1 MRFLHTAD
9 WHLGRTIRG
18 RSRQGEFE
26 VVLSELVDIAR
37 QEQVEAMLVCGDIFD
52 STSPSPDAEHLLND
66 TLRECVGLG
75 IQVVLL
81 AGNHDNPRRL
91 EALGRI
97 SDLLGVFV
105 QSTVRAPDDGGVITL
120 HGAEHVAR
128 IAAVPWI
135 REGHIIDAAA
145 LFGSEHDARIQ
156 TYADAAGGVLRA
168 LCRDFT
174 PETVNILAAHVF
186 IDGAQLANLDGS
198 ERLLHVGQAYGVNPA
213 ALPSSP
219 QYLALG
225 HIHQP
230 QELRGAPAPA
240 AYSGS
245 LLQLDF
251 GERGQQKVVRI
262 IDAAPGLPIQQR
274 PVPLTSGRPLLE
286 VRGTLAEVARA
297 AEGAPGAH
305 LRVVLDVE
313 RPEPGMAQR
322 VRDLLPGAVDVRLQY
337 ERLAEDLEEPTLGR
351 LAPVDLFARYYRS
364 QHGVEPSTEL
374 IALFTELLAGETREV
389 AGGAPV
395 PVAAPLPLPA
405 AVPAGRSAQAEVEA

>member
-1 MRFLHTAD
+1 MRFLHTGD

-18 RSRQGEFE
+18 RSRAAEFE
-26 VVLSELVDIAR
+26 AVLGELLDIAR
-37 QEQVEAMLVCGDIFD
+37 AESVEAMLVCGDVFD
-52 STSPSPDAEHLLND
+52 SATPSPESDRLLND

-91 EALGRI
+91 EALGRL

-105 QSTVRAPDDGGVITL
+105 QSQVLLPEEGGVITL
-120 HGAEHVAR
+120 TGSEHTAR

-135 REGHIIDAAA
+135 REGHVIDAAE
-145 LFGSEHDARIQ
+145 LFVSDHDQRIQ
-156 TYADAAGGVLRA
+156 TYADQAGAVLRRLSA
-168 LCRDFT
+168 DFT
-174 PETVNILAAHVF
+174 PETVNLLAAHVF
-186 IDGAQLANLDGS
+186 VDGAQLAALDGS

-213 ALPSSP
+213 ALPTTP

-230 QELRGAPAPA
+230 QELRSTPVPA

-262 IDAAPGLPIQQR
+262 IDAVPGR
-274 PVPLTSGRPLLE
+274 PVEQRVVPVTRGRPLLE
-286 VRGTLAEVARA
+286 VRGTLLEIA
-297 AEGAPGAH
+297 AAAAAAPGAH
-305 LRVVLDVE
+305 LRVVLDVD

-337 ERLAEDLEEPTLGR
+337 DRLGEETDEDDRVLGR
-351 LAPVDLFARYYRS
+351 LAPIDLFARYYRT
-364 QHGVEPSTEL
+364 QHGVEPAS
-374 IALFTELLAGETREV
+374 ELLALFSELFAAESRV
-389 AGGAPV
+389 AVG
-395 PVAAPLPLPA
+395 
-405 AVPAGRSAQAEVEA
+405 VEP

>member
-1 MRFLHTAD
+1 MRFLHTGD

-18 RSRQGEFE
+18 RSRASEFE
-26 VVLSELVDIAR
+26 AVLAELLDIAR
-37 QEQVEAMLVCGDIFD
+37 AERVEAMLVCGDIFD
-52 STSPSPDAEHLLND
+52 SATPSPEAERLLND

-91 EALGRI
+91 EALGRL

-105 QSTVRAPDDGGVITL
+105 QSQVLPPDEGGVITL
-120 HGAEHVAR
+120 TGMEHTAR

-135 REGHIIDAAA
+135 REGHVIDAAE
-145 LFGSEHDARIQ
+145 LFASEHDSRIQ
-156 TYADAAGGVLRA
+156 TYADQAAGVLRR
-168 LCRDFT
+168 LCRDLT
-174 PETVNILAAHVF
+174 SETVNILAAHVF
-186 IDGAQLANLDGS
+186 VDGAQLAALDGS

-213 ALPSSP
+213 ALPTTP

-230 QELRGAPAPA
+230 QELRSTPVPA

-262 IDAAPGLPIQQR
+262 IDAVPGRPIEQR
-274 PVPLTSGRPLLE
+274 PVPITRGKQLVE
-286 VRGTLAEVARA
+286 VRGTLIEVAAA
-297 AEGAPGAH
+297 AEGARDAH
-305 LRVVLDVE
+305 LRVVLDVD

-322 VRDLLPGAVDVRLQY
+322 VRDLVPGAVDVRLQY
-337 ERLAEDLEEPTLGR
+337 ERLTAEGADDERVLGK
-351 LAPVDLFARYYRS
+351 LAPVDLFARYYQT
-364 QHGVEPSTEL
+364 QHGVAPSS
-374 IALFTELLAGETREV
+374 ELLALFSELFAIESRV
-389 AGGAPV
+389 AVG
-395 PVAAPLPLPA
+395 
-405 AVPAGRSAQAEVEA
+405 VEP

>member
-18 RSRQGEFE
+18 RSRAPEFE
-26 VVLSELVDIAR
+26 AVLGELVDIAR
-37 QEQVEAMLVCGDIFD
+37 SERVEAMLVCGDIFD
-52 STSPSPDAEHLLND
+52 TATPSPESERLLND
-66 TLRECVGLG
+66 TMRECVGLG

-91 EALGRI
+91 EALGRL

-120 HGAEHVAR
+120 TGAEHTAR

-135 REGHIIDAAA
+135 REGHVIDAAE
-145 LFGSEHDARIQ
+145 LFATEHDARLQ
-156 TYADAAGGVLRA
+156 TYADQAAAVLRR
-168 LCRDFT
+168 LCADFT

-186 IDGAQLANLDGS
+186 VDGAQLAALDGS

-213 ALPSSP
+213 ALPSTP

-230 QELRGAPAPA
+230 QELRTAPVPA

-251 GERGQQKVVRI
+251 GERGQQKAVRI
-262 IDAAPGLPIQQR
+262 IDAVPGRPVEQR
-274 PVPLTSGRPLLE
+274 PVPITSGRPLVEL
-286 VRGTLAEVARA
+286 RGTLLEIAAA
-297 AEGAPGAH
+297 AEAAPGAH
-305 LRVVLDVE
+305 LRVVLDVD

-337 ERLAEDLEEPTLGR
+337 DRLADDLADDERVLGK
-351 LAPVDLFARYYRS
+351 LAPVDLFARYYQS
-364 QHGVEPSTEL
+364 QHGVVPS
-374 IALFTELLAGETREV
+374 AELLGLFRE
-389 AGGAPV
+389 
-395 PVAAPLPLPA
+395 LFE
-405 AVPAGRSAQAEVEA
+405 AESRLMVGVEA

>member
-1 MRFLHTAD
+1 MRFLHTGD

-18 RSRQGEFE
+18 RSRAAEFE
-26 VVLSELVDIAR
+26 GVLAELLDIAR
-37 QEQVEAMLVCGDIFD
+37 AERVEAMLVCGDVFD
-52 STSPSPDAEHLLND
+52 SATPSPESDRLLND

-91 EALGRI
+91 EALGRL

-105 QSTVRAPDDGGVITL
+105 QSQVLLPDEGGVLTL
-120 HGAEHVAR
+120 TGSEHTAR

-135 REGHIIDAAA
+135 REGHVIDAAE
-145 LFGSEHDARIQ
+145 LFATDHDARVQ
-156 TYADAAGGVLRA
+156 TYADQASAVLRR
-168 LCRDFT
+168 LCSDFT
-174 PETVNILAAHVF
+174 PDTVNLLAAHVF
-186 IDGAQLANLDGS
+186 VDGAHLAALDGS

-213 ALPSSP
+213 ALPTTP
-219 QYLALG
+219 QYMALG

-230 QELRGAPAPA
+230 QELRSTPVPA

-262 IDAAPGLPIQQR
+262 VDAVPGR
-274 PVPLTSGRPLLE
+274 PVEQRAVPITRGRPLLE
-286 VRGTLAEVARA
+286 VRGTLLEIAAA
-297 AEGAPGAH
+297 AEATPGAH
-305 LRVVLDVE
+305 LRVVLDVD

-337 ERLAEDLEEPTLGR
+337 DRLSEETGEDDRVLGR
-351 LAPVDLFARYYRS
+351 LAPIDLFARYYRT
-364 QHGVEPSTEL
+364 QHGVEP
-374 IALFTELLAGETREV
+374 APELLALFSELFAAESRV
-389 AGGAPV
+389 AVG
-395 PVAAPLPLPA
+395 
-405 AVPAGRSAQAEVEA
+405 VEP

>member
-1 MRFLHTAD
+1 MRFLHTGD

-18 RSRQGEFE
+18 RSRLAEFE
-26 VVLSELVDIAR
+26 AVLGELLEIAR
-37 QEQVEAMLVCGDIFD
+37 SERVEAMLVCGDIFD
-52 STSPSPDAEHLLND
+52 SASPSPESDRLLND

-91 EALGRI
+91 EALGRL

-105 QSTVRAPDDGGVITL
+105 QSQVLLPEEGGIVTL
-120 HGAEHVAR
+120 TGADHTAR

-135 REGHIIDAAA
+135 REGHVIDAAA
-145 LFGSEHDARIQ
+145 LFATDHDARIQ
-156 TYADAAGGVLRA
+156 TYADQAAAVLRR
-168 LCRDFT
+168 LCADFT

-186 IDGAQLANLDGS
+186 VDGAQLAALDGS

-213 ALPSSP
+213 ALPTSP
-219 QYLALG
+219 QYMALG

-230 QELRGAPAPA
+230 QELRSTPVPA

-262 IDAAPGLPIQQR
+262 IDATPGRPVEQR
-274 PVPLTSGRPLLE
+274 PVPITRGRQLVEL
-286 VRGTLAEVARA
+286 RGTLMEVARA
-297 AEGAPGAH
+297 AEAAPGAH
-305 LRVVLDVE
+305 LRVLLDVD

-322 VRDLLPGAVDVRLQY
+322 VRDLVPGAVDVRLQY
-337 ERLAEDLEEPTLGR
+337 ERLADDDGEAERVLGK
-351 LAPVDLFARYYRS
+351 LAPKDLFARYYRA
-364 QHGVEPSTEL
+364 QHGLEPTP
-374 IALFTELLAGETREV
+374 ELLALFDELFAAETHAPSEV
-389 AGGAPV
+389 
-395 PVAAPLPLPA
+395 LT
-405 AVPAGRSAQAEVEA
+405 

>member
-1 MRFLHTAD
+1 MRFLHTGD

-18 RSRQGEFE
+18 RSRLAEFE
-26 VVLSELVDIAR
+26 AVLAELLEIAR
-37 QEQVEAMLVCGDIFD
+37 AEHVEALMVCGDIFD
-52 STSPSPDAEHLLND
+52 SATPSPESERLLND
-66 TLRECVGLG
+66 ALRECVGLG

-91 EALGRI
+91 EALGRL

-105 QSTVRAPDDGGVITL
+105 QSQVLLPEEGGVITL
-120 HGAEHVAR
+120 TGAEHTAR

-135 REGHIIDAAA
+135 REGHVIDGAE
-145 LFGSEHDARIQ
+145 LLESEHDARVQ
-156 TYADAAGGVLRA
+156 TYADQAAGVLRR
-168 LCRDFT
+168 LCSDFT

-186 IDGAQLANLDGS
+186 VDGAQLAALDGS

-213 ALPSSP
+213 ALPVTP
-219 QYLALG
+219 QYMALG

-230 QELRGAPAPA
+230 QELRATPVPA

-262 IDAAPGLPIQQR
+262 IDAVPGRPVRQR
-274 PVPLTSGRPLLE
+274 PVPITRGRPLLE
-286 VRGTLAEVARA
+286 VRGTLLEVAA
-297 AEGAPGAH
+297 AGEAAPGAH
-305 LRVVLDVE
+305 LRVVLDVD

-337 ERLAEDLEEPTLGR
+337 ERLEGDGSADGRVLGQ
-351 LAPVDLFARYYRS
+351 LAPIDLFARYYRV
-364 QHGVEPSTEL
+364 QHGAEP
-374 IALFTELLAGETREV
+374 APELLALFSELFAIESRV
-389 AGGAPV
+389 ATGAE
-395 PVAAPLPLPA
+395 
-405 AVPAGRSAQAEVEA
+405 S

>member
-1 MRFLHTAD
+1 MRFLHTGD

-18 RSRQGEFE
+18 RSRHAEFE
-26 VVLSELVDIAR
+26 AVLAELIDVAR
-37 QEQVEAMLVCGDIFD
+37 HEQVEAMLVCGDIFD
-52 STSPSPDAEHLLND
+52 SSAPSPESERLLND
-66 TLRECVGLG
+66 ALRECVGLG

-91 EALGRI
+91 EALGRL

-105 QSTVRAPDDGGVITL
+105 QSSVRAPEEGGVITL

-128 IAAVPWI
+128 IATVPWI
-135 REGHIIDAAA
+135 REGNIIDAAA
-145 LFGSEHDARIQ
+145 LFESQHDARIQ
-156 TYADAAGGVLRA
+156 TYADQAGGVLRA

-186 IDGAQLANLDGS
+186 IDGAQLAALDGS

-213 ALPSSP
+213 ALPSTP

-230 QELRGAPAPA
+230 QELHGAPTPA

-262 IDAAPGLPIQQR
+262 IDATPGRPIQQH
-274 PVPLTSGRPLLE
+274 PVALTRGRPLLE
-286 VRGTLAEVARA
+286 VRGTLPEVARA
-297 AEGAPGAH
+297 AETAPGAH
-305 LRVVLDVE
+305 LRVVLDVD

-337 ERLAEDLEEPTLGR
+337 ERLAEDLEEPVLGR
-351 LAPVDLFARYYRS
+351 LAPADLFARYYRS
-364 QHGVEPSTEL
+364 QHGVEPAPEL
-374 IALFTELLAGETREV
+374 MALFGELVATEFREV
-389 AGGAPV
+389 AG
-395 PVAAPLPLPA
+395 
-405 AVPAGRSAQAEVEA
+405 VEA

>member
-18 RSRQGEFE
+18 RSRQAEFE
-26 VVLSELVDIAR
+26 AVLAELIDVAR
-37 QEQVEAMLVCGDIFD
+37 HEQVEAMLVCGDIFD
-52 STSPSPDAEHLLND
+52 SSTPSPESERLLND

-75 IQVVLL
+75 MQVVLL

-91 EALGRI
+91 EALGRL
-97 SDLLGVFV
+97 SELVGVFV
-105 QSTVRAPDDGGVITL
+105 QSTVRAPEDGGVITL
-120 HGAEHVAR
+120 HGEEHVAR
-128 IAAVPWI
+128 IAALPWI
-135 REGHIIDAAA
+135 REGHVIDAAA
-145 LFGSEHDARIQ
+145 LFASEHDARIQ
-156 TYADAAGGVLRA
+156 TYADQAGRVLRL

-213 ALPSSP
+213 ALPSTP

-230 QELRGAPAPA
+230 QELRGAPTAA

-262 IDAAPGLPIQQR
+262 IDAVPGLPVEQR
-274 PVPLTSGRPLLE
+274 PVPLTSGRPLVE
-286 VRGTLAEVARA
+286 VRGTLSEVARA
-297 AEGAPGAH
+297 ADAAPGAH
-305 LRVVLDVE
+305 LRVVLDVD

-322 VRDLLPGAVDVRLQY
+322 VRDLLPDAVDVRLQY
-337 ERLAEDLEEPTLGR
+337 DRLADDLGEPSLGR
-351 LAPVDLFARYYRS
+351 LAPVDLFARYYRD
-364 QHGVEPSTEL
+364 QHGLEPAPEL
-374 IALFTELLAGETREV
+374 IALFAELVAVEAREALAG
-389 AGGAPV
+389 
-395 PVAAPLPLPA
+395 
-405 AVPAGRSAQAEVEA
+405 VEA